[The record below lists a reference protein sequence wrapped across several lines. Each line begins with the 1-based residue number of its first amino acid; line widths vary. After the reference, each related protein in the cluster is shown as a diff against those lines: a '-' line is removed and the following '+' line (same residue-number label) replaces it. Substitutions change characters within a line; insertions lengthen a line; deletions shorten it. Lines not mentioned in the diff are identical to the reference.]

1 MKPSNDLPLLELLA
15 GIAGAVLFFLTSPLV
30 LFKVIDPLSTK
41 LLLLYFVSAVLL
53 FPGARRRF
61 DR

>member
-1 MKPSNDLPLLELLA
+1 MKPSNNLPLWELLA

-30 LFKVIDPLSTK
+30 LFNVIDPLSPK

-53 FPGARRRF
+53 FPGARRHL